1 MAKKENLKVIPL
13 GGLEEIGKNM
23 TVFEYGDDIILLDA
37 GFGFPDDELLGID
50 IVIPDITY
58 LEKNKDRIKG
68 IILTHGHQDHIGSLP
83 FVLEKINVPIYGTKL
98 TLGLVEVKLEEYKDM
113 IGDVKLVE
121 IKADDV
127 FSLGC
132 FEMDVIR
139 VSHSIPDAVGYAI
152 KSPAGVVIHTGD
164 FKIDYTPIDGDMID
178 LAKFAKYG
186 SEDVLLLMADST
198 NVMRKGNS
206 MSEMTVGKTFD
217 EIFMNSNERIV
228 VASFSSNVH
237 RIQQIVN
244 AAHISD
250 RKVAFSGRSMFTVT
264 EVAMNLGYLKMPD
277 GLLIDINDI
286 DKYPDNEI
294 VLVTTGSQGEP
305 MSALYRMA
313 NSFHRNFE
321 LRKGDLVILSSTPI
335 PGNEKPVI
343 EIINLLH
350 KKEVNVIYQSL
361 ADVHVSG
368 HACRE
373 ELKIIHSLVKPKFF
387 VPVHGEYSH
396 LQSHAELAE
405 ELGMPSN
412 NIFVLNN
419 GDVLA
424 LNKYDANIEGKVDS
438 GRIFVDGKGVGDVG
452 SIVIRDRRILSQDGL
467 MVVILHL
474 DTKNKE
480 VTAMPDIIS
489 RGFIY
494 VRESETLMASSRNLV
509 KQEATNCMRSGKTD
523 WNDIKKHVVYKLN
536 DYLYK
541 KTRRRPMILPI
552 VIDK

>member
-1 MAKKENLKVIPL
+1 MSKKENLKIIPL

-23 TVFEYGDDIILLDA
+23 TVFEYGEDIMLLDS

-58 LEKNKDRIKG
+58 LKNNKERIKG
-68 IILTHGHQDHIGSLP
+68 IVLTHGHMDHIGSLP
-83 FVLEKINVPIYGTKL
+83 FVLKEINVPIYGTKL
-98 TLGLVEVKLEEYKDM
+98 TLGLVEVRLEEFKDSLDPVEL
-113 IGDVKLVE
+113 IEVKPDE
-121 IKADDV
+121 I
-127 FSLGC
+127 FNLGC
-132 FEMDVIR
+132 FKIDPIR

-152 KSPAGVVIHTGD
+152 TTPVGVVVHTGD

-186 SEDVLLLMADST
+186 SEGVLLLMADST
-198 NVMRKGNS
+198 NVMRPGNT
-206 MSEMTVGKTFD
+206 MSEMSVGKTFD
-217 EIFMNSNERIV
+217 EIFMKSDERIV

-237 RIQQIVN
+237 RVQQVVN
-244 AAHISD
+244 AAHVSG

-264 EVAMNLGYLKMPD
+264 EVAMNLGYLKIPED
-277 GLLIDINDI
+277 VLIDVRDI

-321 LRKGDLVILSSTPI
+321 LRKDDLVILSSTPI
-335 PGNEKPVI
+335 PGNEKPII

-350 KKEVNVIYQSL
+350 KKGVNVVYQSL

-368 HACRE
+368 HACEE
-373 ELKIIHSLVKPKFF
+373 ELKVIHSLVKPKFF
-387 VPVHGEYSH
+387 MPVHGEYSH
-396 LQSHAELAE
+396 LLAHKELAE
-405 ELGMPSN
+405 NLGMPSN
-412 NIFVLNN
+412 NAFLVTN
-419 GDVLA
+419 GDILS
-424 LNKYDANIEGKVDS
+424 LNQYDANIEGSVEN

-452 SIVIRDRRILSQDGL
+452 NIVIRDRRILSNDGL
-467 MVVILHL
+467 MVVIIHL

-480 VTAMPDIIS
+480 VTQLPDVIS
-489 RGFIY
+489 RGFVY
-494 VRESETLMASSRNLV
+494 VRESEALIASSRNLV
-509 KQEATNCMRSGKTD
+509 KQEALNCMKSGKTD
-523 WNDIKKHVVYKLN
+523 WNDIKKHVIYKLN
-536 DYLYK
+536 EYLYK

-552 VIDK
+552 VIDQ

>member
-1 MAKKENLKVIPL
+1 MQKKDNLKIIPL

-23 TVFEYGDDIILLDA
+23 TVFEFGDDIIILDA

-50 IVIPDITY
+50 VVIQDITY
-58 LEKNKDRIKG
+58 LEKNSEKIKG
-68 IILTHGHQDHIGSLP
+68 IILTHGHMDHIGSLP
-83 FVLEKINVPIYGTKL
+83 FLLEKINVPMYGTKL
-98 TLGLVEVKLEEYKDM
+98 TLGLVEVRLEEYKAG
-113 IGDVKLVE
+113 IGEVE
-121 IKADDV
+121 LIEITPDNI
-127 FSLGC
+127 FELGC
-132 FEMDVIR
+132 FKIDPIR
-139 VSHSIPDAVGYAI
+139 VSHSIPDSVGFAI
-152 KSPAGVVIHTGD
+152 TTPVGVVIHTGD

-186 SEDVLLLMADST
+186 SEGVMLLMADST
-198 NVMRKGNS
+198 NVMRKGSS

-217 EIFMNSNERIV
+217 DIFINSDERIV

-244 AAHISD
+244 AALISN

-264 EVAMNLGYLKMPD
+264 DVAINLGYLKMPENI
-277 GLLIDINDI
+277 LIDISEI

-313 NSFHRNFE
+313 NSFHKNFE
-321 LRKGDLVILSSTPI
+321 LRKNDLVILSSTPI

-350 KKEVNVIYQSL
+350 KKGVNVIYQSL

-368 HACRE
+368 HACEE
-373 ELKIIHSLVKPKFF
+373 ELKVIHTLVKPKYFM
-387 VPVHGEYSH
+387 PVHGEYSH
-396 LQSHAELAE
+396 LLTHVELAE
-405 ELGMPSN
+405 NLGMASN
-412 NIFVLNN
+412 NTFLMSN
-419 GDVLA
+419 GDVLEI
-424 LNKYDANIEGKVDS
+424 NKFDANVTGRVDS
-438 GRIFVDGKGVGDVG
+438 GRVFVDGKGVGDVG
-452 SIVIRDRRILSQDGL
+452 SVVIRDRRILSQDGL
-467 MVVILHL
+467 MVVVLHL
-474 DTKNKE
+474 DTANKD

-494 VRESETLMASSRNLV
+494 VRESETLMASAKNLI
-509 KQEATNCMRSGKTD
+509 KQEAINCMKTGRTD

-536 DYLYK
+536 EFLYK

-552 VIDK
+552 VVDK

>member
-1 MAKKENLKVIPL
+1 MQKKNKLKIIPL

-23 TVFEYGDDIILLDA
+23 TVFEYEDDIVLLDA

-58 LEKNKDRIKG
+58 LEKNSDKVKG
-68 IILTHGHQDHIGSLP
+68 IIITHGHMDHIGSLP
-83 FVLEKINVPIYGTKL
+83 FVLQKVNVPIYGTKL
-98 TLGLVEVKLEEYKDM
+98 TLGLVKVRLEEYKDS
-113 IGDVKLVE
+113 IGEVE
-121 IKADDV
+121 LIEIDADTK
-127 FSLGC
+127 FELGS
-132 FEMDVIR
+132 FKIDPIR
-139 VSHSIPDAVGYAI
+139 VSHSIPDSVGFAI
-152 KSPAGVVIHTGD
+152 TTPVGVVIHTGD

-186 SEDVLLLMADST
+186 SEGVMLLMADST
-198 NVMRKGNS
+198 NVMRKGSS

-217 EIFMNSNERIV
+217 EIFMNTDERIV

-244 AAHISD
+244 AAHVSG

-264 EVAMNLGYLKMPD
+264 EVAIDLGYLKMPED
-277 GLLIDINDI
+277 ILIDVHDI

-313 NSFHRNFE
+313 NSFHKNFE
-321 LRKGDLVILSSTPI
+321 LRNGDLVILSSTPI
-335 PGNEKPVI
+335 PGNEKPII

-350 KKEVNVIYQSL
+350 KKGVNVIYQSL

-368 HACRE
+368 HACEE
-373 ELKIIHSLVKPKFF
+373 ELKVIHSLVKPKFF
-387 VPVHGEYSH
+387 MPVHGEYSH
-396 LQSHAELAE
+396 LLTHVELAQK
-405 ELGMPSN
+405 LGMSSN
-412 NIFVLNN
+412 NTFLLTNGNVLE
-419 GDVLA
+419 
-424 LNKYDANIEGKVDS
+424 LNDDEASITGKVQS
-438 GRIFVDGKGVGDVG
+438 GRIFVDGIGVGDVG
-452 SIVIRDRRILSQDGL
+452 NVVIRDRRILSQDGL
-467 MVVILHL
+467 MVVVLHL
-474 DTKNKE
+474 DTDNLE

-489 RGFIY
+489 RGFVY
-494 VRESETLMASSRNLV
+494 VRESESLIASARNLV
-509 KQEATNCMRSGKTD
+509 KQEALNSMKAGKTD
-523 WNDIKKHVVYKLN
+523 WNDIKKHVVTKLN
-536 DYLYK
+536 EFLYK

>member
-1 MAKKENLKVIPL
+1 MSKKENLKIIPL

-23 TVFEYGDDIILLDA
+23 TVFEYGEDIMLLDS

-58 LEKNKDRIKG
+58 LKNNKERIKG
-68 IILTHGHQDHIGSLP
+68 IVLTHGHMDHIGSLP
-83 FVLEKINVPIYGTKL
+83 FVLKEINVPIYGTKL
-98 TLGLVEVKLEEYKDM
+98 TLGLVEVRLEEFKDSLDPVEL
-113 IGDVKLVE
+113 IE
-121 IKADDV
+121 IKPDEI
-127 FSLGC
+127 FNLGC
-132 FEMDVIR
+132 FKIDPIR

-152 KSPAGVVIHTGD
+152 TTPVGVVVHTGD

-186 SEDVLLLMADST
+186 SEGVLLLMADST
-198 NVMRKGNS
+198 NVMRPGNT
-206 MSEMTVGKTFD
+206 MSEMSVGKTFD
-217 EIFMNSNERIV
+217 EIFMKSDERIV

-237 RIQQIVN
+237 RVQQVVN
-244 AAHISD
+244 AAHVSG

-264 EVAMNLGYLKMPD
+264 EVAMNLGYLKIPED
-277 GLLIDINDI
+277 VLIDVRNI

-321 LRKGDLVILSSTPI
+321 LRKDDLVILSSTPI
-335 PGNEKPVI
+335 PGNEKPII

-350 KKEVNVIYQSL
+350 KKGVNVVYQSL

-368 HACRE
+368 HACEE
-373 ELKIIHSLVKPKFF
+373 ELKVIHSLVKPKFF
-387 VPVHGEYSH
+387 MPVHGEYSH
-396 LQSHAELAE
+396 LLAHKELAE
-405 ELGMPSN
+405 NLGMPSN
-412 NIFVLNN
+412 NAFLVTN
-419 GDVLA
+419 GDILS
-424 LNKYDANIEGKVDS
+424 LNQYDANIEGAVEN

-452 SIVIRDRRILSQDGL
+452 NIVIRDRRILSQDGL
-467 MVVILHL
+467 MVVIIHL

-480 VTAMPDIIS
+480 VTQLPDVIS
-489 RGFIY
+489 RGFVY
-494 VRESETLMASSRNLV
+494 VRESEALIASSRNLV
-509 KQEATNCMRSGKTD
+509 KQEALNCMKSGKTD
-523 WNDIKKHVVYKLN
+523 WNDIKKHVIYKLN
-536 DYLYK
+536 EYLYK

-552 VIDK
+552 VIDQ

>member
-1 MAKKENLKVIPL
+1 MNKKNKLKIIPL

-23 TVFEYGDDIILLDA
+23 TVFEYEDDIILLDA

-58 LEKNKDRIKG
+58 LEKNSDKVKG
-68 IILTHGHQDHIGSLP
+68 IIITHGHMDHIGSLP
-83 FVLEKINVPIYGTKL
+83 FVLQKVNVPIYGTKL
-98 TLGLVEVKLEEYKDM
+98 TLGLVKVRLEEYKDS
-113 IGDVKLVE
+113 IGEVKLIE
-121 IKADDV
+121 IDADTK
-127 FSLGC
+127 FELGA
-132 FEMDVIR
+132 FKIDPIR
-139 VSHSIPDAVGYAI
+139 VSHSIPDSVGFAI
-152 KSPAGVVIHTGD
+152 TTPVGVVIHTGD

-186 SEDVLLLMADST
+186 SEGVMLLMADST
-198 NVMRKGNS
+198 NVMRKGNT

-217 EIFMNSNERIV
+217 DIFMNSDERIV

-244 AAHISD
+244 AAHVSG

-264 EVAMNLGYLKMPD
+264 EVAIDLGYLKMPED
-277 GLLIDINDI
+277 ILIDVNEI

-313 NSFHRNFE
+313 NSFHKNFE
-321 LRKGDLVILSSTPI
+321 LRNGDLVILSSTPI
-335 PGNEKPVI
+335 PGNEKPII

-350 KKEVNVIYQSL
+350 KKGVNVIYQSL

-368 HACRE
+368 HACEE
-373 ELKIIHSLVKPKFF
+373 ELKVIHSLVKPKFF
-387 VPVHGEYSH
+387 MPVHGEYSH
-396 LQSHAELAE
+396 LLTHVELAE
-405 ELGMPSN
+405 KLGMSHNNTFLMSN
-412 NIFVLNN
+412 GNVLE
-419 GDVLA
+419 
-424 LNKYDANIEGKVDS
+424 LNEDEASITGKVQS
-438 GRIFVDGKGVGDVG
+438 GRVFVDGIGVGDVG
-452 SIVIRDRRILSQDGL
+452 NVVIRDRRILSQDGL
-467 MVVILHL
+467 MVVVLHL
-474 DTKNKE
+474 DTEKLE

-489 RGFIY
+489 RGFVY
-494 VRESETLMASSRNLV
+494 VRESESLIASARNLV
-509 KQEATNCMRSGKTD
+509 KQEALNSMRAGKTD
-523 WNDIKKHVVYKLN
+523 WNDIKKHVVAKLN
-536 DYLYK
+536 EFLYK